1 MAELIELEEL
11 NPFDAWYQNEFEPY
25 YMRVFGAENYQFILD
40 NIVAEVSPLGIL
52 NSKISKMCA
61 YKAYVLTNPNGF
73 KPNAHAMQISKVDAA
88 FKVIEDKILSI
99 ISELNQPIEKFTVR
113 VSTSQ
118 FNFGPI
124 NVAKEVSVD
133 CDNFRFVTNGTVPQ
147 YPLNELPVTTT
158 TVQPAP
164 SAGSTI
170 KVIEPTNTGSGGII
184 IGGIALAGLLLFL
197 ARKKNKNN

>member
-1 MAELIELEEL
+1 
-11 NPFDAWYQNEFEPY
+11 
-25 YMRVFGAENYQFILD
+25 
-40 NIVAEVSPLGIL
+40 
-52 NSKISKMCA
+52 MCA

-73 KPNAHAMQISKVDAA
+73 KPNAHAMQISKVNELLKP
-88 FKVIEDKILSI
+88 FEDKILSFVAE
-99 ISELNQPIEKFTVR
+99 SNQPIEKFTVR

-118 FNFGPI
+118 FKYDPI
-124 NVAKEVSVD
+124 NVLNEVSVD

-147 YPLNELPVTTT
+147 YPLNESPVTTT

-164 SAGSTI
+164 SAESTI

>member
-1 MAELIELEEL
+1 MTELINFEDS
-11 NPFDAWYQNEFEPY
+11 NPYDSWFRYEFEPY
-25 YMRVFGAENYQFILD
+25 YERVFGSTNYLLSGEFPLD
-40 NIVAEVSPLGIL
+40 AINYRV
-52 NSKISKMCA
+52 SKMCA

-73 KPNAHAMQISKVDAA
+73 KPNAHAMQISKVNELLKP
-88 FKVIEDKILSI
+88 FEDKILSFVAE
-99 ISELNQPIEKFTVR
+99 SNQPIEKFTVR

-118 FNFGPI
+118 FKYDPI
-124 NVAKEVSVD
+124 NVLNEVSVD

-147 YPLNELPVTTT
+147 YPLNESPVTTT

-164 SAGSTI
+164 SAESTI